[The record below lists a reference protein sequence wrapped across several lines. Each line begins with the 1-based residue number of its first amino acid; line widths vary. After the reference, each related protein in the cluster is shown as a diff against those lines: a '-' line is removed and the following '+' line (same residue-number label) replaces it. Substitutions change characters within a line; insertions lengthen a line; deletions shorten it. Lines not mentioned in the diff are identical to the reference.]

1 MIFRALEYLQTNG
14 DMRPFICPFDCILPL
29 VVCSHILY
37 VIVLIAAMLHII
49 FCDLIEA
56 VSECQ
61 ILIRYFKTERND
73 IRVYNTLHDEAVDL
87 VEQFGIVSSNTNN
100 R

>member
-1 MIFRALEYLQTNG
+1 
-14 DMRPFICPFDCILPL
+14 
-29 VVCSHILY
+29 VVCSHILH
-37 VIVLIAAMLHII
+37 VVVLIAAMLHII

-56 VSECQ
+56 ASECQ

-73 IRVYNTLHDEAVDL
+73 IYSVYNTLHGEAVDL

>member
-1 MIFRALEYLQTNG
+1 LH
-14 DMRPFICPFDCILPL
+14 
-29 VVCSHILY
+29 VV
-37 VIVLIAAMLHII
+37 VLIAAMLHII

-73 IRVYNTLHDEAVDL
+73 IRVYNAKYHMTENAALEVASVDA
-87 VEQFGIVSSNTNN
+87 
-100 R
+100 

>member
-1 MIFRALEYLQTNG
+1 MANQASIYL
-14 DMRPFICPFDCILPL
+14 PFCEFDCILPL
-29 VVCSHILY
+29 VVCSHILH
-37 VIVLIAAMLHII
+37 VVVLIEAMLHII

-56 VSECQ
+56 LSECQ
-61 ILIRYFKTERND
+61 ILVRYFKTERND
-73 IRVYNTLHDEAVDL
+73 ISVYNTLHDEAVDL

>member
-1 MIFRALEYLQTNG
+1 MIFRALEYLQT
-14 DMRPFICPFDCILPL
+14 CILPL
-29 VVCSHILY
+29 VVCSHILH
-37 VIVLIAAMLHII
+37 VVVLIAAMLHII
-49 FCDLIEA
+49 YYDLIEA

-73 IRVYNTLHDEAVDL
+73 IYSVYNTLHGEAVDL

>member
-1 MIFRALEYLQTNG
+1 
-14 DMRPFICPFDCILPL
+14 
-29 VVCSHILY
+29 
-37 VIVLIAAMLHII
+37 MLHII
-49 FCDLIEA
+49 YYDLIEA

-73 IRVYNTLHDEAVDL
+73 ISVCNTLHDEAVDL

>member
-1 MIFRALEYLQTNG
+1 
-14 DMRPFICPFDCILPL
+14 
-29 VVCSHILY
+29 VVCSHILQI
-37 VIVLIAAMLHII
+37 VVLIAAMLHII

-61 ILIRYFKTERND
+61 ILIRYSKTERND
-73 IRVYNTLHDEAVDL
+73 ISFYNTLHDEAVDL
-87 VEQFGIVSSNTNN
+87 VEQFGIVSSNTIN

>member
-1 MIFRALEYLQTNG
+1 M
-14 DMRPFICPFDCILPL
+14 
-29 VVCSHILY
+29 VCSHISH
-37 VIVLIAAMLHII
+37 VVVLIAAMLHII

-61 ILIRYFKTERND
+61 ILIRYLKTERND
-73 IRVYNTLHDEAVDL
+73 ISVYNTLHDEAVDL

>member
-1 MIFRALEYLQTNG
+1 
-14 DMRPFICPFDCILPL
+14 
-29 VVCSHILY
+29 
-37 VIVLIAAMLHII
+37 MLHII

-73 IRVYNTLHDEAVDL
+73 NNVYNTLHDEAADL